1 MSKNNSITAP
11 IEGKI
16 VFSTNCDIQNFKKL
30 DFSGDAK
37 IDLSSSNK

>member
-1 MSKNNSITAP
+1 MSKNDSITAP
-11 IEGKI
+11 IEEKI
-16 VFSTNCDIQNFKKL
+16 VFSTNWDIQNFKKL